1 CCVTPKKS
9 SPLGRGSWVARTTTR
24 PRNVVRRPKLDFY
37 DDGSRVNTVPWEEIS
52 IDALPA
58 IAFSHPHL
66 QETLLTWAASQG
78 ATVLRPAKVVG
89 VRDGNRPSVTV
100 VEDGRTTAVQARLRG
115 GRERA
120 DTQ

>member
-1 CCVTPKKS
+1 M
-9 SPLGRGSWVARTTTR
+9 
-24 PRNVVRRPKLDFY
+24 RPKLDFY
-37 DDGSRVNTVPWEEIS
+37 DDGSRVDSVPWEEIS

-100 VEDGRTTAVQARLRG
+100 VEDGRTTEFQARLAVG
-115 GRERA
+115 A
-120 DTQ
+120 DGKNFGARQWLRRTP